1 MHPEVGSGAKKRGVC
16 VWQASNFRVCVCP
29 SEIPRV
35 LREWL
40 RGHLM
45 DWYVKAEGEVAASPC
60 FEEVL
65 RSEEVSL

>member
-1 MHPEVGSGAKKRGVC
+1 M
-16 VWQASNFRVCVCP
+16 
-29 SEIPRV
+29 

-45 DWYVKAEGEVAASPC
+45 DWHVAAEGEVAASPC

-65 RSEEVSL
+65 RSEAVSL